1 MYTYEIHIFFI
12 STYNI
17 IIKYNKL
24 YYIYIYIYI
33 YQLQFYYT
41 FNLIFKSFFLHFYNF

>member
-12 STYNI
+12 NIYNI

-24 YYIYIYIYI
+24 YYIY
-33 YQLQFYYT
+33 QLQFSYT
-41 FNLIFKSFFLHFYNF
+41 YNFIFKSFFFHFYNF

>member
-24 YYIYIYIYI
+24 YYTYI
-33 YQLQFYYT
+33 
-41 FNLIFKSFFLHFYNF
+41 NLLNKIILKYLLYF